1 MMRTRRALL
10 RAASAAMRIDVSA
23 APGQV
28 TDLLR
33 FLRQMGYEAEEVAY
47 ATVEVAE
54 DDEERLAGSSAVTL
68 ALRVAVWN
76 AVNGGKARVVK

>member
-1 MMRTRRALL
+1 
-10 RAASAAMRIDVSA
+10 MRIDVSA

-28 TDLLR
+28 PDLLR

-54 DDEERLAGSSAVTL
+54 EDDEKERVAGSSAVTL
-68 ALRVAVWN
+68 AIRVGVWN
-76 AVNGGKARVVK
+76 AVNDGKARVVK